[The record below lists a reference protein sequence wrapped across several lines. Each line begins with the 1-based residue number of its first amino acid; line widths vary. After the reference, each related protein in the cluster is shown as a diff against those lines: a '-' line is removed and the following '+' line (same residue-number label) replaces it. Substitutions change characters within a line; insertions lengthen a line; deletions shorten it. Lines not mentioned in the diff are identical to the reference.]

1 MIDLHALYA
10 GHAPDVFRF
19 ALHLSG
25 DRDEAADLTAETFV
39 RAWASSERIRMSTVR
54 SYLFTITRNL
64 YLNSLRQRRRH
75 VELDDALRD
84 PRPGPAV
91 EAERSAQLAFARE
104 ALMSLPEVDRAALV
118 LRAVEEMPYHEIAET
133 LGISLAS
140 VKVKIHRA
148 RRALLDLRDAPGPAR
163 TPAREEETNK

>member
-1 MIDLHALYA
+1 MIDLHALYT
-10 GHAPDVFRF
+10 GHASDVFRF

-75 VELDDALRD
+75 VALDDALRD

-91 EAERSAQLAFARE
+91 EAARSAQLAFARA
-104 ALMSLPEVDRAALV
+104 ALMRLPEVDRAALV
-118 LRAVEEMPYHEIAET
+118 LRAVAEMSYDEIAET

-148 RRALLDLRDAPGPAR
+148 RRALLALRDPPGPAR
-163 TPAREEETNK
+163 SPARDEETNE